1 MGKVQTIVKFRN
13 NRSEQWFNCVGGH
26 DLRVSEV
33 SKVGANG
40 WAVCFGDTCGSFW
53 VPNDLCKEPPKI
65 GEEIW
70 VLPYRSLEFERTSL
84 WGVAVI
90 GLEIGGRRY
99 IYQTD
104 EEYAAER
111 ARHAQ
116 EAEDSLN
123 KMKEEFIASGAASR
137 PLPEFAISDPTQWKR
152 FLEDESQNPYGF
164 ACLRY
169 AARWANLMEARLAA
183 GATDVA
189 SIAKEMSHEA
199 DDDGI
204 TGFMY
209 GVSVFMLSKCWAR
222 GEELR
227 RWHNLDT
234 QIGDEGEK
242 ANASGGVLNPALL
255 TTG

>member
-1 MGKVQTIVKFRN
+1 MAKVQTIVEFRN

-26 DLRVSEV
+26 SLRVSEV
-33 SKVGANG
+33 SKVGEHG

-53 VPNDLCKEPPKI
+53 VPNDLCREPPKI
-65 GEEIW
+65 NEEIW
-70 VLPYRSLEFERTSL
+70 VLPYRSLEFKRTSL
-84 WGVAVI
+84 WGVALI

-99 IYQTD
+99 LYQTD
-104 EEYAAER
+104 EEYAAEC
-111 ARHAQ
+111 ARDAQ
-116 EAEDSLN
+116 EAKDSLK
-123 KMKEEFIASGAASR
+123 KMREEHIASGVASK
-137 PLPEFAISDPTQWKR
+137 PLPEFTISDPAGWQEWLTKNS
-152 FLEDESQNPYGF
+152 DDPYGF

-169 AARWANLMEARLAA
+169 AAHWAHLMEDRLAA
-183 GATDVA
+183 GAPDVA
-189 SIAKEMSHEA
+189 SIAKETSHEA

-209 GVSVFMLSKCWAR
+209 GMAVVALTQCWIR

-234 QIGDEGEK
+234 QIGNEGER

>member
-1 MGKVQTIVKFRN
+1 MAKVICVWEERN
-13 NRSEQWFNCVGGH
+13 NHRERWFAMVGG
-26 DLRVSEV
+26 VSLTV
-33 SKVGANG
+33 SSVNPMKLG
-40 WAVCFGDTCGSFW
+40 WAVNFDEGASFW
-53 VPNDLCKEPPKI
+53 VPNDLCQEPPKI
-65 GEEIW
+65 GEQ
-70 VLPYRSLEFERTSL
+70 VKALPYRSRKFGGRSL
-84 WGVAVI
+84 WGVALI

-99 IYQTD
+99 LYQTD
-104 EEYAAER
+104 KEYAAER
-111 ARHAQ
+111 DRHAQ
-116 EAEDSLN
+116 EVDNSLTR
-123 KMKEEFIASGAASR
+123 MKEEFIASGAASR
-137 PLPEFAISDPTQWKR
+137 PLPEFAISDPTQWNK

-189 SIAKEMSHEA
+189 SIAKETSHEA

-222 GEELR
+222 GEDLR
-227 RWHNLDT
+227 RWHNLVT